1 MQVRLLR
8 RTDDTVGTV
17 RFIGEVGFADGTW
30 IGVELDRRGELI
42 LSFGEHCLRKENESN
57 DIQPLQ
63 LAKTMVR

>member
-1 MQVRLLR
+1 MRVRLLR

-42 LSFGEHCLRKENESN
+42 LSFREPCLRKENESN